1 MPALAGCV
9 QWSPAAH
16 GTSASGASITS
27 AEEEREA
34 TYDHVSWSQRILLD
48 LAGKIRGVIL
58 RIYNKITSRIFYF

>member
-34 TYDHVSWSQRILLD
+34 TYDHVHGLLTNIVGLGGKNQRGYTTYL
-48 LAGKIRGVIL
+48 
-58 RIYNKITSRIFYF
+58 

>member
-34 TYDHVSWSQRILLD
+34 TYDHVSWSSKNIVGLGGKNQR
-48 LAGKIRGVIL
+48 G
-58 RIYNKITSRIFYF
+58 